1 MYTKGTCPSACE
13 VGWQRVSKLLKFIQ
27 RVYSGN
33 EPHFQLLTRVIYFIL
48 LLLSSITHPNTK
60 KQQQLLEGRI
70 DKSSRLLL
78 FVFLCSVIFFSP

>member
-48 LLLSSITHPNTK
+48 LLSSYYYHTSQQ
-60 KQQQLLEGRI
+60 KQQLEGRI
-70 DKSSRLLL
+70 DKK
-78 FVFLCSVIFFSP
+78 